1 MGDALQQL
9 VHLQCFNPQRAV
21 EAIPARAE
29 ELRKYIKMNRFNPQ
43 RAVEAIPACRF
54 GRVGFC
60 VALQWHFASEAFS
73 PEFSP
78 YQQKLRAIHAPM

>member
-43 RAVEAIPACRF
+43 RAVEAIPA
-54 GRVGFC
+54 
-60 VALQWHFASEAFS
+60 
-73 PEFSP
+73 
-78 YQQKLRAIHAPM
+78 QQSRSFRNRNRSVSIPNGL